1 MSKQSLASKLISW
14 FDKNKRDLPWRNT
27 SPWGVFISEFMLQQT
42 PVNRVTPIW
51 HEWMERWPTPDA
63 LASAPK
69 SEVIKA
75 WGRLGYPRRAL
86 RLHESAKII
95 AKEHGGMVPRA
106 REDLIALPGVGDYTA
121 SAIAA
126 FAFGESALVLDINI
140 RRFFARYFDGEQFPS
155 SAPSLVERKIRTELI
170 PTKRGDTWAAATM
183 EFGALICTSKSPQ
196 CNECFLID
204 SCAWRAAGYPL
215 MEIKRQAKFEGSDRQ
230 CRGVVMKALREKNRV
245 SKVALEKEWSNY
257 SQLEKALETL
267 IADGLIE
274 TTGKSFRLAS

>member
-1 MSKQSLASKLISW
+1 LSKQSLASKLINW

-27 SPWGVFISEFMLQQT
+27 SPWGVFVSEFMLQQT

-51 HEWMERWPTPDA
+51 QQWMERWPTPQA
-63 LASAPK
+63 LSIAPK

-86 RLHESAKII
+86 RLHESAKLIT
-95 AKEHGGMVPRA
+95 EQHGGQVPRV
-106 REDLIALPGVGDYTA
+106 REELIALPGVGDYTA

-126 FAFGESALVLDINI
+126 FAFGEPALVLDINI
-140 RRFFARYFDGEQFPS
+140 RRFFARYLDGKHFPS
-155 SAPSLVERKIRTELI
+155 SAPSLIERKLRTELI
-170 PTKRGDTWAAATM
+170 PAQRGDTWAAATM
-183 EFGALICTSKSPQ
+183 EFGALICTSKNPKCS
-196 CNECFLID
+196 ECFLAD
-204 SCAWRAAGYPL
+204 TCAWRLAGYPE

-230 CRGVVMKALREKNRV
+230 CRGVVMKVLKERERATKSAL
-245 SKVALEKEWSNY
+245 SKAWPIQ